1 MIKSQKKNDYPG
13 DKLHKLSWKV
23 NDESK
28 VKIGCVPACVLIT
41 RHTLKHKCTK

>member
-1 MIKSQKKNDYPG
+1 MSTSEKKDYPD
-13 DKLHKLSWKV
+13 DKLHKLSCKV

-41 RHTLKHKCTK
+41 HHTLTKA